1 LIEGE
6 KKKEAGRRRLVWEV
20 IGFVGIYN
28 RMGFSF
34 YISQERNYEWLTYH
48 SLHALHASYHI

>member
-20 IGFVGIYN
+20 IGFVGI
-28 RMGFSF
+28 
-34 YISQERNYEWLTYH
+34 
-48 SLHALHASYHI
+48 